1 VHIFISF
8 QKIYIFTMARPKEFD
23 RETALMRAIGIFSE
37 HGYEG
42 SSTEAL
48 LQAMGIGRQSLYDTF
63 GDKWR
68 LDLDALQRYT
78 ADSISDQLR
87 TLNAA
92 RSPMEGLRAHLNGAV
107 AKAIA
112 DHSPACLGI
121 SAVCEFG
128 RASPEVAMLSET
140 AHRTLL
146 STLERRISEAKV
158 EGAVADDVDA
168 LEAASFISATLVAI
182 KVSARAGASPEN
194 LRGIARMALRSL
206 Q

>member
-1 VHIFISF
+1 
-8 QKIYIFTMARPKEFD
+8 MARPKEFD
-23 RETALMRAIGIFSE
+23 REKALMGAIGVFSE

-68 LDLDALQRYT
+68 LYLDALQRYT

-112 DHSPACLGI
+112 DASSACLGV
-121 SAVCEFG
+121 SAICEFG
-128 RASPEVAMLSET
+128 RANPEVAMLTET
-140 AHRTLL
+140 ANRTLL
-146 STLERRISEAKV
+146 SALERRISEAKA
-158 EGAVADDVDA
+158 EGTVAEDVDA
-168 LEAASFISATLVAI
+168 REAASFIGATLVAI

-194 LRGIARMALRSL
+194 LRSIARMALRSL
-206 Q
+206 K